1 MAYRDTS
8 EVLVDRPF
16 LRLYRHF
23 LCLIPEIKVT
33 YFPHSKCIILPQE
46 FLIGIQD
53 YCEISVKRPR
63 FSQNST
69 LKMLQICPGIDEYN
83 TFNPQI
89 QRRV

>member
-1 MAYRDTS
+1 MVYRQTS

-23 LCLIPEIKVT
+23 LCLVPEIKVT
-33 YFPHSKCIILPQE
+33 YFLHSKYIILPQE

-63 FSQNST
+63 FSQNSIP
-69 LKMLQICPGIDEYN
+69 KMLQICPGIDEYN
-83 TFNPQI
+83 TFNSQI